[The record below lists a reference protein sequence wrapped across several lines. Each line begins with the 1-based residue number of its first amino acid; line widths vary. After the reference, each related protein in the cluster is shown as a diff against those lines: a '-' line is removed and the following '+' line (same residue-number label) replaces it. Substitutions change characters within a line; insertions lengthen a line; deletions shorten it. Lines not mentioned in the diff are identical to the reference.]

1 MNDQNIPIDAFTC
14 RRCQTRLVPPCV
26 GHQPC
31 AIELTLKCPLCN
43 RPATSYGFS
52 TPEGVALKT
61 WHCEAHGDICPK
73 RSHIAN
79 NPWGT

>member
-1 MNDQNIPIDAFTC
+1 MNPRHA
-14 RRCQTRLVPPCV
+14 
-26 GHQPC
+26 
-31 AIELTLKCPLCN
+31 AIALQSPAQSRYRDPTTLQVHEVCPHCN
-43 RPATSYGFS
+43 RPATSYGFA
-52 TPEGVALKT
+52 TPEGVVLKT